1 MLHPV
6 ALIGALLISS
16 FGLVNPNMDQKSPP
30 QVSESAP
37 NFQLKTLEG
46 KQVTLTD
53 LQKEGPVV
61 VVVLRGFPGY
71 QCPLC
76 TRQVGSLL
84 KAGSDFKAASA
95 KVVFVYPGPAGQLD
109 TKAKEFMKGMKLPAP
124 FIMVTDP
131 SYKFTNAY
139 GLRWDAPRETAYPS
153 TFVVGKDGKVTFA
166 VVSKGHAGR
175 SKTADVVAA
184 AKKAM

>member
-6 ALIGALLISS
+6 ALTAALLVSS

-37 NFQLKTLEG
+37 NFQLKTPEG
-46 KQVTLTD
+46 KQVTLTN

-76 TRQVGSLL
+76 SRQVGSLL
-84 KAGSDFKAASA
+84 KAAGDFKAASA
-95 KVVFVYPGPAGQLD
+95 NVVFVYPGPAGQLKS
-109 TKAKEFMKGMKLPAP
+109 KAKEFMKGTKLPEP
-124 FIMVTDP
+124 FVLVTDP
-131 SYKFTNAY
+131 GYKFTNAY
-139 GLRWDAPRETAYPS
+139 GLRWDAARETAYPS
-153 TFVVGKDGKVTFA
+153 TFVIGKDGKITFA
-166 VVSKGHAGR
+166 LVSKGHAGR